1 MGKVYKKES
10 MNQKNKKNF
19 LNMEEEINDLHV
31 LALVL

>member
-1 MGKVYKKES
+1 MGKVYKEES
-10 MNQKNKKNF
+10 MYQKNKKNF

>member
-10 MNQKNKKNF
+10 MNQKNKEIF